1 MTNFIYLCFIHCN
14 IQIVD
19 TNALIP
25 VDPRSPT
32 AGITRTPFTV
42 TSAVERIIPE
52 ICIETVDSAKELE
65 NLAQV
70 KYGYIIYVLYSVIQ
84 L

>member
-1 MTNFIYLCFIHCN
+1 MGVLTLICLPCTTHTHT
-14 IQIVD
+14 QIVD
-19 TNALIP
+19 TNSLLP

-42 TSAVERIIPE
+42 TTAPENIIPE
-52 ICIETVDSAKELE
+52 IFIETVETAKELE

-70 KYGYIIYVLYSVIQ
+70 CCTGLISRVLII
-84 L
+84 